1 MKLKSLKQTSLAFG
15 LGITLGI
22 VTLISLSARSGDST
36 TQRSGAMLH
45 QLITNAQVKLLTL
58 TAPQHT
64 VQCHYSNHM

>member
-22 VTLISLSARSGDST
+22 VTLAILSDRSGGST
-36 TQRSGAMLH
+36 TQRSGVMLH

-58 TAPQHT
+58 TAPQHS
-64 VQCHYSNHM
+64 VQCNYSKHM